1 MGCDDGERVSR
12 ATADAGEIAT
22 LGCRPDDRI
31 DAALMA
37 QTRRAAD
44 VHARRQ
50 DLSGARARKTTR
62 NTNTA
67 WWDASQLYGYSD
79 RSGQRVKRDPARSG
93 QAAMEP
99 VGSRAG
105 DGEKQGYL
113 PPSSA
118 PAIRSSRSGPGQE
131 AVAFP
136 DNWSIGLSFFHNVFA
151 REHNLFVDEFRKRA
165 TAHPDDDSGLRD
177 PAHPRQS

>member
-1 MGCDDGERVSR
+1 
-12 ATADAGEIAT
+12 
-22 LGCRPDDRI
+22 
-31 DAALMA
+31 MA
-37 QTRRAAD
+37 QTDAAPTFT
-44 VHARRQ
+44 ANGKTM
-50 DLSGARARKTTR
+50 LARAPRTTK

-79 RSGQRVKRDPARSG
+79 RSAKRVKRDPRDPAKLE
-93 QAAMEP
+93 MDP

-113 PPSSA
+113 PAFAAGDPIIPQWS
-118 PAIRSSRSGPGQE
+118 GQE

-136 DNWSIGLSFFHNVFA
+136 DNWSIGLSFYHNVFG

-165 TAHPDDDSGLRD
+165 AAHPDDDSGLRD
-177 PAHPRQS
+177 PAHPTVVVKNRDVTPE